1 MALQKLFH
9 ISVFLLVC
17 AAKAINPEAEALLRW
32 KSTLIGANPL
42 PSWSIANST
51 CSWSG
56 VTCDAAGHVTKL
68 HLSGFGL
75 HGTLHAFYSAA
86 YQNLIKIKLNS
97 NNLVGT
103 IPANIS
109 LLPTLT
115 ILDLSNNNLVGAIPY
130 QLSKLPIIAEVNLG
144 NNQLT
149 NLEYDKFSPMFSLK
163 LLSLANN
170 DLSGTFPQFILNY
183 TNVRMQFLD
192 LSGNDFSGLLPDSL
206 PEMVP
211 RLRYLDLSANGFSS
225 LIPRSLSR
233 LQKLELQLLEQLNIR
248 NAGLVSTLRP
258 ELGNLTNLEHLDLAH
273 NQLFG
278 SLPPSLAR
286 MQAMSWFI
294 VHDNYIDGTIP
305 AELFSNLTN
314 LAVFDV
320 AKNLLAGSIP
330 SQIGNCKEIIT
341 LLLSNNNF
349 TGSIPVEMGSLPN
362 LQFLVMSKNHFTGVI
377 PSHIGNATS
386 LKFLAIRSNHLDG
399 ELPATMSALINL
411 VALILSGNKF
421 TGIIPNIDNRQLPS
435 VKAAKNKNNS
445 SFMGELPSAFC
456 QLTLLQLLDLSNNQ
470 LSGEFPGCFWYLKDL
485 QSLDLSSNAF
495 AGEIPTSSCNSSLRS
510 LHLSDNNFTESFL
523 NLSFMRQAP
532 TVQPGIKII
541 LQYATFG
548 YIYSGTM
555 VVIWKGQDYIFR
567 GRDAFVTG
575 IDLSA
580 NSLFGVLPLELT
592 NLRGIQLLNMSR
604 NCLSGSIPKDIGSLK
619 FLESLDL
626 SWNKISGPIPSSI
639 SNLIFLSSLN
649 LSNNLL
655 SGRIPTGNQLQ
666 TLDDPSIYSNNLGL
680 CGSLLNISCK
690 HGSSPTTTSDVGKE
704 YHDELET
711 MWMYYSVIAGTIF
724 GFWIWFG
731 TLFFWKP
738 WRCAFLSCIDAMQQK
753 VMRKMKHIR
762 E

>member
-1 MALQKLFH
+1 M
-9 ISVFLLVC
+9 
-17 AAKAINPEAEALLRW
+17 
-32 KSTLIGANPL
+32 
-42 PSWSIANST
+42 
-51 CSWSG
+51 
-56 VTCDAAGHVTKL
+56 
-68 HLSGFGL
+68 
-75 HGTLHAFYSAA
+75 FY
-86 YQNLIKIKLNS
+86 
-97 NNLVGT
+97 
-103 IPANIS
+103 
-109 LLPTLT
+109 
-115 ILDLSNNNLVGAIPY
+115 
-130 QLSKLPIIAEVNLG
+130 
-144 NNQLT
+144 
-149 NLEYDKFSPMFSLK
+149 
-163 LLSLANN
+163 
-170 DLSGTFPQFILNY
+170 
-183 TNVRMQFLD
+183 
-192 LSGNDFSGLLPDSL
+192 
-206 PEMVP
+206 
-211 RLRYLDLSANGFSS
+211 
-225 LIPRSLSR
+225 
-233 LQKLELQLLEQLNIR
+233 
-248 NAGLVSTLRP
+248 
-258 ELGNLTNLEHLDLAH
+258 
-273 NQLFG
+273 
-278 SLPPSLAR
+278 
-286 MQAMSWFI
+286 
-294 VHDNYIDGTIP
+294 
-305 AELFSNLTN
+305 
-314 LAVFDV
+314 
-320 AKNLLAGSIP
+320 GSIP
-330 SQIGNCKEIIT
+330 WQLSQ
-341 LLLSNNNF
+341 LS
-349 TGSIPVEMGSLPN
+349 
-362 LQFLVMSKNHFTGVI
+362 H
-377 PSHIGNATS
+377 
-386 LKFLAIRSNHLDG
+386 
-399 ELPATMSALINL
+399 
-411 VALILSGNKF
+411 
-421 TGIIPNIDNRQLPS
+421 
-435 VKAAKNKNNS
+435 
-445 SFMGELPSAFC
+445 
-456 QLTLLQLLDLSNNQ
+456 LQLLDLA
-470 LSGEFPGCFWYLKDL
+470 E
-485 QSLDLSSNAF
+485 
-495 AGEIPTSSCNSSLRS
+495 
-510 LHLSDNNFTESFL
+510 NNFIGSIPESFL

-762 E
+762 GIESCPSIE